1 MDLALFITL
10 IIMQTVNKERGKHGR
25 FMCSS
30 KSTNK
35 NMNRVKMYR
44 SLYWKPAF

>member
-1 MDLALFITL
+1 MGLALFITL

-30 KSTNK
+30 KSTK
-35 NMNRVKMYR
+35 HMNRVKMYR